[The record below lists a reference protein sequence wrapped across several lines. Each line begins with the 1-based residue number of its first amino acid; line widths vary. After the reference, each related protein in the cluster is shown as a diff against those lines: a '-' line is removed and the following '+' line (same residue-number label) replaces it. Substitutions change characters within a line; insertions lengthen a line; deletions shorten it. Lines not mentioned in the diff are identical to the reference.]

1 MVYKIDIPS
10 YYKLHAPDPGVDR
23 LPKSLKEIVMPL
35 ATVRVMEGVLDEV
48 EKSRLMERITEALV
62 EIEGQGNPNFAQYC
76 WVFVEEV
83 PRATWGVGGK
93 WLTPEDVKGLVAA
106 R

>member
-1 MVYKIDIPS
+1 
-10 YYKLHAPDPGVDR
+10 
-23 LPKSLKEIVMPL
+23 MPL
-35 ATVRVMEGVLDEV
+35 ATVRVIEGVLDEAD
-48 EKSRLMERITEALV
+48 KSRLMERITDALV